1 MNRRFGRLPAMASVI
16 LAAVLAAGVVTIS
29 RQGAAAPPGKAAD
42 RESVAKALL
51 AHHYDRFGTQ
61 ALGRALR
68 LMAGAQQSPG
78 RQLSDDQE
86 RAATSAAGGPAA
98 LPRAGVPNVLVNNPG
113 ADRFQVDQTTQSE
126 TTIAVAGDN
135 VAVGFNDSQQGLL
148 ALTDGL
154 DLTGYAYSTNG
165 GQTFTDGGA
174 LPNPLNFVNLGDPWM
189 TTDRAGRMYYATLT
203 YGGNVG
209 NLEVAVAR
217 SDNGGRTWAEPTI
230 ASPNDDALFYSGD
243 KEAITAGRDPSVAGR
258 DNLYIA
264 WDDFVLDPNTGALTA
279 GLPVARSTDRG
290 RTWSLRYA
298 DQIVNDLFSCSFAQY
313 LGAQPLVDPAAGT
326 LYWRPRRSR

>member
-174 LPNPLNFVNLGDPWM
+174 LPNPLNFVNLGDP
-189 TTDRAGRMYYATLT
+189 TRRRSPPAAT
-203 YGGNVG
+203 
-209 NLEVAVAR
+209 R
-217 SDNGGRTWAEPTI
+217 
-230 ASPNDDALFYSGD
+230 ASP
-243 KEAITAGRDPSVAGR
+243 AGTTCTS
-258 DNLYIA
+258 
-264 WDDFVLDPNTGALTA
+264 
-279 GLPVARSTDRG
+279 RG
-290 RTWSLRYA
+290 TT
-298 DQIVNDLFSCSFAQY
+298 SCSTRT
-313 LGAQPLVDPAAGT
+313 PVPSPPDCR
-326 LYWRPRRSR
+326 WRAPPTAVGPGRCATPTRS